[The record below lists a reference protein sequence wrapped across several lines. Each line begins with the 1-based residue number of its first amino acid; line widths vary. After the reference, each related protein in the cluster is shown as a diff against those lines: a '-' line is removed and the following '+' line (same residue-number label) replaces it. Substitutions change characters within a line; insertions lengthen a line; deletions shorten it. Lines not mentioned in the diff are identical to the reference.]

1 MNSNRE
7 SDTIRVLTKHLL
19 HFTSYKEK
27 MLNISMKYNPELLK
41 QLFSRNT
48 FPDIS

>member
-19 HFTSYKEK
+19 HFKSYKEK

-48 FPDIS
+48 FPDTS